1 MTSDAKP
8 DTWMPIVIGD
18 YLKDTKRL
26 TTEQHGAYLL
36 LLMDYW
42 VNGPPADD
50 DEELAAITGLE
61 PKAWKKNRPKL
72 ERYFRV
78 EGGRWRNKRADEE
91 LIEAAERKRKNAERA
106 SAGGRAKAAKK
117 AASSSATSSASSTI
131 QAAENAQKSLLK
143 PCSASI
149 PTEVD
154 APTGQSTLC
163 GRRRADERADGS
175 SLRHAWSGPDE
186 VRSEFVRLL
195 GEDWTRAYIDPATWM
210 DLPTR
215 GLIPATETAR
225 RKVRQDGARVLADL
239 QLSVLARTG

>member
-1 MTSDAKP
+1 MTKEAKP

-72 ERYFRV
+72 ERYFRI

-117 AASSSATSSASSTI
+117 AASSSAPSSASSTI
-131 QAAENAQKSLLK
+131 QAAENATNSLLK

-163 GRRRADERADGS
+163 GRESVEARLDGASPLRVIDGGQDDSERAWLHLAYRARDDKQRFRVCDPDLSSEYAEFEAYANAQAVKRRRAA
-175 SLRHAWSGPDE
+175 
-186 VRSEFVRLL
+186 
-195 GEDWTRAYIDPATWM
+195 
-210 DLPTR
+210 
-215 GLIPATETAR
+215 
-225 RKVRQDGARVLADL
+225 
-239 QLSVLARTG
+239 

>member
-1 MTSDAKP
+1 MTSDPKP

-72 ERYFRV
+72 ERYFKI

-91 LIEAAERKRKNAERA
+91 LLEAAERKRKNAERA
-106 SAGGRAKAAKK
+106 SAGGRAKAAKRC
-117 AASSSATSSASSTI
+117 ASSSAPSSASSTI
-131 QAAENAQKSLLK
+131 QAAENAPKSLLK
-143 PCSASI
+143 SCSASI

-163 GRRRADERADGS
+163 GRESVEARLDGASPLRVIDGGQDDSERTWTLLAYRARDDKLRNRVSDPDLSSEFAEFEAFAHGQAIARRRAA
-175 SLRHAWSGPDE
+175 A
-186 VRSEFVRLL
+186 
-195 GEDWTRAYIDPATWM
+195 
-210 DLPTR
+210 
-215 GLIPATETAR
+215 
-225 RKVRQDGARVLADL
+225 
-239 QLSVLARTG
+239 